1 MFSPIYAREL
11 CGIAFHKKPERR
23 PLMEPKKRR
32 IVIAPDSFKG
42 SISAKDA
49 AEAISRGIVSVLPD
63 AEVLCFPVADGGEG
77 TLEAITAPCDRYR
90 LTVTG
95 PEWKKVGAE
104 WGSSGDCAVVE
115 MAKAAGIT
123 YTGEGRRAATA
134 TTFGVGELI
143 RDVLAHGFRKIML
156 TAGGSATNDGG
167 CGMFSALGAVFRDK
181 EGNPFV
187 PTGGTIGKI
196 ESIDLSGLD
205 PALPECEI
213 TVAADITNPLLGKEG
228 ATYVYGPQKG
238 ATAEELAAMEA
249 GMKKYARLLEAACG
263 RDVANV
269 PGCGAAGGLSA
280 PLIAFCGA
288 KIMRGIDTVLGMTG
302 FRAALDGASAVI
314 TGEGKIDR
322 QSLYG
327 KAVSGVAGAAA
338 KAGVPVDV
346 ISGTVGQDREEL
358 LTIGLRSIRTITD
371 IEPDSRLAIENAA
384 YYLEKLGADW
394 ASSFAASR
402 DE

>member
-1 MFSPIYAREL
+1 
-11 CGIAFHKKPERR
+11 
-23 PLMEPKKRR
+23 MEPKKRI

-42 SISAKDA
+42 SVSAKDA
-49 AEAISRGIVSVLPD
+49 AEAIARGIVSVLPD
-63 AEVLCFPVADGGEG
+63 AGVRCFPVADGGEG
-77 TLEAITAPCDRYR
+77 TLEAITAPSDRYR

-123 YTGEGRRAATA
+123 YTGEDRRAATA

-143 RDVLAHGFRKIML
+143 RDALAHGFRKIML

-167 CGMFSALGAVFRDK
+167 CGMFSALGAVFRDR
-181 EGNPFV
+181 EGNRFV
-187 PTGGTIGKI
+187 PTGGTLGKVA
-196 ESIDLSGLD
+196 SVDLSGLD
-205 PALPECEI
+205 PALSECEI
-213 TVAADITNPLLGKEG
+213 TVAADITNPLLGKDG

-249 GMKKYARLLEAACG
+249 GMTVYARLLEKTCG
-263 RDVANV
+263 RDVASV
-269 PGCGAAGGLSA
+269 PGCGAAGGLPA

-302 FRAALDGASAVI
+302 FRAALEGASAVI

-327 KAVSGVAGAAA
+327 KAVEGVARAASE
-338 KAGVPVDV
+338 AGVPVDV
-346 ISGTVGQDREEL
+346 IAGTVGRDREEL
-358 LTIGLRSIRTITD
+358 LSLSNPTDVLR
-371 IEPDSRLAIENAA
+371 
-384 YYLEKLGADW
+384 
-394 ASSFAASR
+394 
-402 DE
+402 